1 MKAPNQ
7 RDSQADSH
15 TEIDM
20 GLPTARP
27 LLYNESVRLFVR
39 PDQQDFILQK
49 SDTFYVKQFDV
60 VRTQVTIVTCT
71 PDTASCAT
79 SCALGEM
86 L

>member
-7 RDSQADSH
+7 RDLQADSH

-20 GLPTARP
+20 GEETSTARP

-39 PDQQDFILQK
+39 PDQQDFVVQK

-60 VRTQVTIVTCT
+60 VR
-71 PDTASCAT
+71 
-79 SCALGEM
+79 ALSV
-86 L
+86 LQ

>member
-7 RDSQADSH
+7 RDLQADSH

-20 GLPTARP
+20 GLSTARP

-39 PDQQDFILQK
+39 PDQQDFVVQK

-60 VRTQVTIVTCT
+60 VRPHACPACLQEQ
-71 PDTASCAT
+71 
-79 SCALGEM
+79 G
-86 L
+86 

>member
-7 RDSQADSH
+7 QDLQTDSH

-20 GLPTARP
+20 GQSTARP

-39 PDQQDFILQK
+39 PDQQDFVVQK

-60 VRTQVTIVTCT
+60 VRM
-71 PDTASCAT
+71 PLS
-79 SCALGEM
+79 L
-86 L
+86 